1 MPLFGKETDEERSG
15 FIGKIWET
23 VSEFFGEG
31 FRKTWT
37 GFSEILPETIANFFK
52 KAAGGWQDFTDL
64 DFLRSLVFFEKQ
76 GLVDMD
82 DMKAMYNF
90 ADQTPLLK
98 PFILAFFSISLL
110 MVIVKGKISVLGG
123 TFIQKQNALHSP
135 NPPSPSDILQ
145 GAFIA
150 PEKTGE
156 IRDRMKASGL
166 SDDDI
171 DLMFLARYRLYNED
185 YIGRLYLRGEIT
197 EPQMYERLREHG
209 YTDTR
214 IRELKKLWE
223 VIPSIQ
229 DIIYM
234 SGKEAFEPDII
245 EHIGLDAEFPGSQ
258 VEWANKQGISKD
270 WMLKY
275 WYAHWMQ
282 PSIQQGYEML
292 HRQDSDRPGQTIITK
307 EELDMLYRIVEIPP
321 FWRDK
326 LTKIA
331 YMPYTRVDTRRMH
344 AVGVISDEEL
354 IWSYRD
360 QGYDIEH
367 ATKMAEFTIRYNMES
382 EKEITKSNVLAAYRE
397 KAIDAATTKTLLLDM
412 AYTEVS
418 INFMLAYED
427 YSQEKDFQDDLID
440 NIRDKYQNN
449 LIDKKKALSE
459 LGVLNL
465 AAKQVSLLMDKW
477 EIKVYKNRK
486 LPSKTDLSKW
496 LMAKVIDD
504 DNFKWRMEQ
513 LGYPYDQIR
522 HYLDYI
528 KKTKKTI

>member
-1 MPLFGKETDEERSG
+1 MPIFGTETDEERKG

-23 VSEFFGEG
+23 VSEFFVEQ
-31 FRKTWT
+31 FRRVWT
-37 GFSEILPETIANFFK
+37 DYTEIWPNMIWKFLQKI
-52 KAAGGWQDFTDL
+52 GGAFVNINDT
-64 DFLRSLVFFEKQ
+64 SLLMSLKWFEDQ
-76 GLVDMD
+76 GILDMD
-82 DMKAMYNF
+82 DMRAIYNF
-90 ADQTPLLK
+90 SERVPILK
-98 PFILAFFSISLL
+98 PFILMFYSLTL
-110 MVIVKGKISVLGG
+110 YLGVIKTKMGVLIG
-123 TFIQKQNALHSP
+123 TFVQKQNALHSP
-135 NPPSPSDILQ
+135 NPPSPSDIIQ

-185 YIGRLYLRGEIT
+185 YVARLFLRGEIT
-197 EPQMYERLREHG
+197 EAQMYERLREMG
-209 YTDTR
+209 FTDTR
-214 IRELKKLWE
+214 INEMKKLWE

-258 VEWANKQGISKD
+258 LEWATKQGISED

-275 WYAHWMQ
+275 WYAHWDQ

-292 HRQDSDRPGQTIITK
+292 HRQDSDRPGNTIITK
-307 EELDMLYRIVEIPP
+307 EELDMLFRIVEIPP

-344 AVGVISDEEL
+344 ALGVITDEEL
-354 IWSYRD
+354 VWSYRD
-360 QGYDIEH
+360 QGYDVEH

-397 KAIDAATTKTLLLDM
+397 KAIDAPTTKTLLLDM
-412 AYTEVS
+412 AYTEAS
-418 INFMLAYED
+418 IDFMLAYED
-427 YSQEKDFQDDLID
+427 YSLEKDFQDDLID

-449 LIDKKKALSE
+449 LIDKQKALTE
-459 LGVLNL
+459 LSTLNL
-465 AAKQVSLLMDKW
+465 PAKQVSLLMDKW

-513 LGYPYDQIR
+513 LGYPYDQIT